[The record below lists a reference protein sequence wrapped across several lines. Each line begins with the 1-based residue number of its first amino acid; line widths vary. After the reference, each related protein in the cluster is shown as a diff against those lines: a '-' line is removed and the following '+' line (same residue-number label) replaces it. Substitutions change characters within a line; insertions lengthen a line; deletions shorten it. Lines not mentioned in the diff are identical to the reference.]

1 MNKGTPMKTTAK
13 KPAKSSAKAAGCK
26 VVRAS
31 SGNALRGNMLTGQ
44 ALIDDMRAF
53 GREVA
58 ADPALAKD
66 LLMKMGVM
74 TKTGKLKT
82 LIRA

>member
-1 MNKGTPMKTTAK
+1 MNTVVKTTTK
-13 KPAKSSAKAAGCK
+13 KSAKTAIKAASGK
-26 VVRAS
+26 IVHTS
-31 SGNALRGNMLTGQ
+31 SGSALRGTVLTGQ

-53 GREVA
+53 RREVA
-58 ADPALAKD
+58 DNPTLARE

-74 TKTGKLKT
+74 TKHGKFKT

>member
-1 MNKGTPMKTTAK
+1 MNTVVKTTAK
-13 KPAKSSAKAAGCK
+13 KPANTAVKAASCK

-31 SGNALRGNMLTGQ
+31 SGSALRGNMLTGQ
-44 ALIDDMRAF
+44 ALIDDMQAF

>member
-1 MNKGTPMKTTAK
+1 MSTVVKLSAK
-13 KPAKSSAKAAGCK
+13 KPTKTAVKAASGK
-26 VVRAS
+26 VVRSAS
-31 SGNALRGNMLTGQ
+31 SSTLCGRVLTGQ

-58 ADPALAKD
+58 ADPALAREM
-66 LLMKMGVM
+66 LVKMGVM

>member
-1 MNKGTPMKTTAK
+1 MSTVVKSTAK
-13 KPAKSSAKAAGCK
+13 KPAKTAVKAASGK
-26 VVRAS
+26 VVRSS
-31 SGNALRGNMLTGQ
+31 SGSALRGTVLTGQ

-53 GREVA
+53 RREVA
-58 ADPALAKD
+58 ADPKLAQE
-66 LLMKMGVM
+66 LLIKIGAM

>member
-1 MNKGTPMKTTAK
+1 MSTAVKLSAK
-13 KPAKSSAKAAGCK
+13 KPAKNAIKASGGK
-26 VVRAS
+26 VVRS
-31 SGNALRGNMLTGQ
+31 SSSSTLCGRVLTGQ

-58 ADPALAKD
+58 ADPALAREM
-66 LLMKMGVM
+66 LVKMGVM

>member
-1 MNKGTPMKTTAK
+1 MKAAT
-13 KPAKSSAKAAGCK
+13 KSSAKKHTKATAKAVSCK
-26 VVRAS
+26 VVRAA
-31 SGNALRGNMLTGQ
+31 SGSALRGNMLTGQ
-44 ALIDDMRAF
+44 ALIDDMQAF

-66 LLMKMGVM
+66 LLMKIGVM

>member
-1 MNKGTPMKTTAK
+1 MKSVGKTTNK
-13 KPAKSSAKAAGCK
+13 KPAKIPVKAASCK

-31 SGNALRGNMLTGQ
+31 SGSALRGNMLTGQ
-44 ALIDDMRAF
+44 ALIDDMQAF

-58 ADPALAKD
+58 ADLALAKY

>member
-1 MNKGTPMKTTAK
+1 MKSVGKTTTK
-13 KPAKSSAKAAGCK
+13 KAAKTAVKAASCK

-31 SGNALRGNMLTGQ
+31 SGSALRSNMLTGQ
-44 ALIDDMRAF
+44 ALIDDMQAF